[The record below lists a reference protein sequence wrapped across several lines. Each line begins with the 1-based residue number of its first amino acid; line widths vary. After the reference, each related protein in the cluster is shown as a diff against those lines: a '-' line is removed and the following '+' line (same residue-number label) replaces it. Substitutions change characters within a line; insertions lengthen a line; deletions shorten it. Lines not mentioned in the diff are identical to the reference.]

1 MRFIA
6 YSTNDGT
13 TIGSV
18 EDSTIT
24 PIADLDAF
32 YADPASCVA
41 TSAGHDGPSL
51 AVGDVTEVP
60 PVPTTSQILC
70 VGLNYDAHIAETG
83 RERPVAPNIFARWYR
98 TLVCQ
103 NAEVPVPSGEPGLDW
118 EGELAVII
126 GTEMTDVSEDE
137 AMSGV
142 LGYTCFNDITAR
154 TYQHRTGQWALGKNP
169 KNSGPIGPVVVTPD
183 ELGDPYGLTLETRYD
198 GTVVQSTTTDQ
209 MIFKIAEI
217 IAYATQCVTLYPG
230 DVIATGT
237 PSGVGFK
244 RTPPEFMHPGGVVEV
259 EIEHI
264 GILRSRIV

>member
-18 EDSTIT
+18 DGSTVT
-24 PIADLDAF
+24 PVADLDAF
-32 YADPASCVA
+32 YADPVRYLAAGPGNDGTSVDLDAVA
-41 TSAGHDGPSL
+41 Q
-51 AVGDVTEVP
+51 VP
-60 PVPTTSQILC
+60 PVPTTSQIFC
-70 VGLNYDAHIAETG
+70 IGLNYDAHIAETG

-103 NAEVPVPSGEPGLDW
+103 DAEVPVPSGEPGLDW

-126 GTEMTDVSEDE
+126 GAEMIDVDENE

-169 KNSGPIGPVVVTPD
+169 KNSGPVGPVVVTAD
-183 ELGDPYGLTLETRYD
+183 ELGDPYGLKLETRYD
-198 GTVVQSTTTDQ
+198 GRVVQSSTTDQ
-209 MIFKIAEI
+209 MLFKIAET
-217 IAYATQCVTLYPG
+217 IAYASQCVTLYPG

-237 PSGVGFK
+237 PAGVGFK

-259 EIEHI
+259 EIERI
-264 GILRSRIV
+264 GTLRSRIV